1 MGRSPFR
8 VGSILSE
15 TLTAEPTRAVAL
27 HVCRHGLQ
35 IRRWQGAPA
44 QLPALSANNP
54 LQDCHSYAL
63 WPWPGDG
70 MVPLSILTVCLSF
83 DPRCI
88 TQPVVVSIAS
98 IQYPESTCHFVEAKR

>member
-27 HVCRHGLQ
+27 QVCRHGLQ

-44 QLPALSANNP
+44 QLPAFSANNP
-54 LQDCHSYAL
+54 LQDCRSYAL

-70 MVPLSILTVCLSF
+70 MVPLSIGRAGKRAAHWREKGLHTGE
-83 DPRCI
+83 RREA
-88 TQPVVVSIAS
+88 VSA
-98 IQYPESTCHFVEAKR
+98 

>member
-27 HVCRHGLQ
+27 QVCRHGLQ

-54 LQDCHSYAL
+54 LQDGRGQAMVWPHCPLEGREKGLHTGVKKGCTLGKAERL
-63 WPWPGDG
+63 WRIRAPGK
-70 MVPLSILTVCLSF
+70 
-83 DPRCI
+83 PR
-88 TQPVVVSIAS
+88 Q
-98 IQYPESTCHFVEAKR
+98 H